1 MSAYAFR
8 TTLAGAVFALVS
20 TVTFAAADAP
30 SAEQQRIDA
39 AIKAYAA
46 QVQANEEKARDQL
59 IAGHMNALMNDPM
72 SPVIGNPKG
81 DSTIIEFFDYACPY
95 CKAAEPRIEKLV
107 KDDKRVRL
115 VMKEFPIL
123 TPESFVATKA
133 ALASVRQ
140 GKYEAFHNTLMNFK
154 GQLQNEVIFDAAKEV
169 GLDLVRLKKD
179 MEAPEITDEII
190 ANYNLARGVRIFQTP
205 GFIAGGH
212 FITSDSADIDF
223 PKLAQSARGK

>member
-1 MSAYAFR
+1 MLATSFR
-8 TTLAGAVFALVS
+8 AALAGAIFALAS
-20 TVTFAAADAP
+20 TVTLAAADAP
-30 SAEQQRIDA
+30 SPEQQRIDA

-59 IAGHMNALMNDPM
+59 IAGHMNALINDPM

-133 ALASVRQ
+133 ALASVKQ
-140 GKYEAFHNTLMNFK
+140 GKYEAFHNKLMGFR
-154 GQLQNEVIFDAAKEV
+154 GRLQNEVIFDAAKEV
-169 GLDLVRLKKD
+169 GLDPVRLKKD

-223 PKLAQSARGK
+223 PKLAIAVRGK